1 MAAQNQARMAGVSY
15 DVIDESQLTN
25 INNLIGYD
33 ALIFPA
39 MADVNTAQLPA
50 IMSTLTS
57 AVYNYHI
64 GIITSGDFLTNDQ
77 TGAALPSPY
86 ANMETLLGLARASG
100 GNSGTVTVTANDV
113 SNPIMSGYT
122 AGQVIQTYTN
132 EGYTAYQAVPG
143 VTSDVLVNQNVTG
156 VGTLPGV
163 VETTTGGTNVEFSS
177 QDLLG
182 DSNLLSHAIQ
192 SVVLGTQPG
201 VTLHTSRDAGI
212 VAARMDMDQ
221 SQFPVDVSATGGTGI
236 YAKLIPILQQWN
248 TQYNFVGSFYIN
260 IGDNTANTADP
271 STTNWAKSLPYYKA
285 IQAMGS
291 EIGNHSYTHLINPPT
306 TTFTAHTVG
315 TTAAG
320 SIQVTLDTVPSFY
333 GITVGMVVTG
343 LNIGANVTLPGAA
356 GEAGAVANTM
366 VTAVSGNTVTLSFV
380 PGGYGTLN
388 NGVLGPI
395 PANTTLTFSVPAEN
409 TNFLEAAT
417 GEANSATNNPFTYAY
432 EFNQSKLLE
441 QQMLGTTI
449 YGAAV
454 PGAAESYAT
463 SQNILQYYPSV
474 APTTTTPGYTG
485 YVTGGWTGIG
495 SGYPSAFGYMSP
507 TSTGSVYIAPN
518 MTFDFT
524 EIQYEGKTLAQA
536 EADWTAQFNSIGAN
550 AAGTPIVVWPIHDY
564 GAAAWNTT
572 LNSPTGSPYTTQMYT
587 DFIAQAY
594 NADYEFVTLE
604 ELASRLAAQQKA
616 HIDYTTV
623 GNAITAT
630 ITPDPTAP
638 DLGEMSLNV
647 VNGGTQVIQNVT
659 NWYAYNGQELFLPKN
674 GGTFTVNLGATQD
687 NVTHIASLPMRGD
700 LLSATGDGLN
710 LNFAMVGAG
719 DVIVDL
725 GRTSTPTV
733 TGATIK
739 SQVGNV
745 LDLSLIGLG
754 ENDVAIMF
762 IGHVTS
768 VAFSADSGSSATD
781 FVTNVAAQT
790 ISGTLSDPLGTGDV
804 VQVSLDNGTTWRTAT
819 AAAGGMTF
827 SLAGVVLTGS
837 NTLLARVGTAG
848 GAFSTSLSQAYVLD
862 QVAPAIP
869 SVPDLTAASDSGRSS
884 TDNITNAATPTFTG
898 TAEPGS
904 TVTLLDGTTVIG
916 TGVATGGKWSVA
928 APTLANGVHNLSA
941 EATDVAGNVSAASDA
956 LSVTI
961 DRVAPSAPVV
971 TGLTSIFGLIATL
984 SGTAEVG
991 STVAISSGT
1000 STLGTTTVGT
1010 GGNWSWSF
1018 ISAFSNTVRVLTAA
1032 ASDVAGNK
1040 SGTSGTA
1047 QLGTGG
1053 GNTLTS
1059 TAGNDVFYGGGGG
1072 DTFVFSSLFGH
1083 DVIGDFAASGLTHDR
1098 INFHGNSVLN
1108 SFTNVMSHAT
1118 QVGSGVVISMDA
1130 NDTLTLNNVSRSSL
1144 TAADFTFV

>member
-1 MAAQNQARMAGVSY
+1 M
-15 DVIDESQLTN
+15 
-25 INNLIGYD
+25 
-33 ALIFPA
+33 
-39 MADVNTAQLPA
+39 
-50 IMSTLTS
+50 
-57 AVYNYHI
+57 
-64 GIITSGDFLTNDQ
+64 FL
-77 TGAALPSPY
+77 
-86 ANMETLLGLARASG
+86 
-100 GNSGTVTVTANDV
+100 
-113 SNPIMSGYT
+113 
-122 AGQVIQTYTN
+122 
-132 EGYTAYQAVPG
+132 
-143 VTSDVLVNQNVTG
+143 
-156 VGTLPGV
+156 
-163 VETTTGGTNVEFSS
+163 
-177 QDLLG
+177 
-182 DSNLLSHAIQ
+182 
-192 SVVLGTQPG
+192 
-201 VTLHTSRDAGI
+201 
-212 VAARMDMDQ
+212 
-221 SQFPVDVSATGGTGI
+221 
-236 YAKLIPILQQWN
+236 
-248 TQYNFVGSFYIN
+248 
-260 IGDNTANTADP
+260 
-271 STTNWAKSLPYYKA
+271 
-285 IQAMGS
+285 
-291 EIGNHSYTHLINPPT
+291 
-306 TTFTAHTVG
+306 
-315 TTAAG
+315 
-320 SIQVTLDTVPSFY
+320 
-333 GITVGMVVTG
+333 
-343 LNIGANVTLPGAA
+343 
-356 GEAGAVANTM
+356 
-366 VTAVSGNTVTLSFV
+366 
-380 PGGYGTLN
+380 
-388 NGVLGPI
+388 
-395 PANTTLTFSVPAEN
+395 
-409 TNFLEAAT
+409 
-417 GEANSATNNPFTYAY
+417 
-432 EFNQSKLLE
+432 
-441 QQMLGTTI
+441 
-449 YGAAV
+449 
-454 PGAAESYAT
+454 
-463 SQNILQYYPSV
+463 
-474 APTTTTPGYTG
+474 
-485 YVTGGWTGIG
+485 
-495 SGYPSAFGYMSP
+495 
-507 TSTGSVYIAPN
+507 
-518 MTFDFT
+518 
-524 EIQYEGKTLAQA
+524 
-536 EADWTAQFNSIGAN
+536 
-550 AAGTPIVVWPIHDY
+550 
-564 GAAAWNTT
+564 
-572 LNSPTGSPYTTQMYT
+572 
-587 DFIAQAY
+587 
-594 NADYEFVTLE
+594 
-604 ELASRLAAQQKA
+604 
-616 HIDYTTV
+616 
-623 GNAITAT
+623 
-630 ITPDPTAP
+630 
-638 DLGEMSLNV
+638 
-647 VNGGTQVIQNVT
+647 
-659 NWYAYNGQELFLPKN
+659 
-674 GGTFTVNLGATQD
+674 
-687 NVTHIASLPMRGD
+687 
-700 LLSATGDGLN
+700 
-710 LNFAMVGAG
+710 
-719 DVIVDL
+719 
-725 GRTSTPTV
+725 
-733 TGATIK
+733 
-739 SQVGNV
+739 
-745 LDLSLIGLG
+745 
-754 ENDVAIMF
+754 
-762 IGHVTS
+762 GHVTS

-1130 NDTLTLNNVSRSSL
+1130 NDTLTLNNVSRTSL

>member
-1 MAAQNQARMAGVSY
+1 
-15 DVIDESQLTN
+15 
-25 INNLIGYD
+25 
-33 ALIFPA
+33 
-39 MADVNTAQLPA
+39 
-50 IMSTLTS
+50 
-57 AVYNYHI
+57 
-64 GIITSGDFLTNDQ
+64 
-77 TGAALPSPY
+77 
-86 ANMETLLGLARASG
+86 
-100 GNSGTVTVTANDV
+100 
-113 SNPIMSGYT
+113 
-122 AGQVIQTYTN
+122 
-132 EGYTAYQAVPG
+132 
-143 VTSDVLVNQNVTG
+143 
-156 VGTLPGV
+156 
-163 VETTTGGTNVEFSS
+163 
-177 QDLLG
+177 
-182 DSNLLSHAIQ
+182 
-192 SVVLGTQPG
+192 
-201 VTLHTSRDAGI
+201 
-212 VAARMDMDQ
+212 
-221 SQFPVDVSATGGTGI
+221 
-236 YAKLIPILQQWN
+236 
-248 TQYNFVGSFYIN
+248 
-260 IGDNTANTADP
+260 
-271 STTNWAKSLPYYKA
+271 
-285 IQAMGS
+285 
-291 EIGNHSYTHLINPPT
+291 
-306 TTFTAHTVG
+306 
-315 TTAAG
+315 
-320 SIQVTLDTVPSFY
+320 
-333 GITVGMVVTG
+333 
-343 LNIGANVTLPGAA
+343 
-356 GEAGAVANTM
+356 M

-700 LLSATGDGLN
+700 LLSVTGDGLN
-710 LNFAMVGAG
+710 LSFAMVGAG

-745 LDLSLIGLG
+745 LDLSLTGLG
-754 ENDVAIMF
+754 ENDVTIMF
-762 IGHVTS
+762 IAHVTS

-781 FVTNVAAQT
+781 FVTNVATQT

-804 VQVSLDNGTTWRTAT
+804 VQVSLDSGATWRTAT

-827 SLAGVVLTGS
+827 SLTGVVLTGS
-837 NTLLARVGTAG
+837 NTLLARVGTAAG
-848 GAFSTSLSQAYVLD
+848 GFSTALSQAYVLD
-862 QVAPAIP
+862 QVAPAGP
-869 SVPDLTAASDSGRSS
+869 SAPDLTAASDSGRSS

-898 TAEPGS
+898 TAEAGS
-904 TVTLLDGTTVIG
+904 TVTLFDGTTVIG

-928 APTLANGVHNLSA
+928 ASTLANGVHSLSA
-941 EATDVAGNVSAASDA
+941 KATDLAGNVSAASGA

-971 TGLTSIFGLIATL
+971 TGLTSILGLIATL

-1018 ISAFSNTVRVLTAA
+1018 ISAFSNTVRVLTAV

-1040 SGTSGTA
+1040 SATSATA
-1047 QLGTGG
+1047 QLGIGSA
-1053 GNTLTS
+1053 NTLTS

-1083 DVIGDFAASGLTHDR
+1083 DVIADFAASGLTHDR

-1130 NDTLTLNNVSRSSL
+1130 NDTLTLNNVSRTSL